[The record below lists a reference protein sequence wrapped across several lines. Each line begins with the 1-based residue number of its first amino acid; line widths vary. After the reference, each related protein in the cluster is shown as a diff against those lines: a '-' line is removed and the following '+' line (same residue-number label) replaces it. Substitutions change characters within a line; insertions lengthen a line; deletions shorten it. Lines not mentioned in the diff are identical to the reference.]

1 MEAGVSTTHSVIYVN
16 WSVISSILWISAI
29 GMSMGWV
36 GSGTVGVTGVK
47 VASSAGGVVGN
58 GTLAASLIVSE
69 TVSLGGA
76 GRVGLGFLRSSSSGI
91 CFFGDR
97 ALGSR
102 PFKNAFP
109 FSVGA
114 V

>member
-1 MEAGVSTTHSVIYVN
+1 M
-16 WSVISSILWISAI
+16 SI
-29 GMSMGWV
+29 GWV
-36 GSGTVGVTGVK
+36 GSGTVGVTGVE
-47 VASSAGGVVGN
+47 VASSAGGVEGS
-58 GTLAASLIVSE
+58 GTLASSLIASEAVSF
-69 TVSLGGA
+69 GGA
-76 GRVGLGFLRSSSSGI
+76 GSVGFGFRRSSSSGI

-102 PFKNAFP
+102 LFRYAFP